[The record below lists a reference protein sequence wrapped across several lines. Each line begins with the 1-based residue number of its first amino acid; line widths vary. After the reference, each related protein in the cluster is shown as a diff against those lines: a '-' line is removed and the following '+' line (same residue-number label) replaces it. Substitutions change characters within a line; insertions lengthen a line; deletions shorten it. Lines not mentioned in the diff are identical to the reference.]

1 MPTINNNQFI
11 IDNLLTANEFVFH
24 ALDCDKETARLNV
37 IGRLTISSRGSEL
50 INKIT
55 NRIEIKNSG
64 EEGRACAYLLG
75 EKYSPAGK
83 IVTQETAKFSL
94 PTYMKVLDEIL
105 LNEELPFPK
114 NILDSIVTYWKYTKL
129 SWLSFFAIISLTLIP
144 LVYFLAYIKHSDLPQ
159 HPMFG
164 IYIVFAISLSAFVLL
179 LWCKKQ
185 MNSYWNLK
193 ESKKTF
199 TPECDRKTIQA
210 LIISTSKQKDSWSLA
225 AREVIEIATKGV
237 ESLPYHGSLDQIF
250 AALKDR
256 EEKIKLLEQQVADLT
271 SVGHVFSV
279 LSMEMNLAFITENLA
294 PSLDRNAC
302 DNQVYGWLVN
312 VIEQLNKEITTTQK
326 RTAKGAKKVPGT
338 VKTFYEFV
346 GKERKLFRKNFGL
359 EVETVSEIL
368 AKSTPATLKTKKSD
382 LSSH

>member
-1 MPTINNNQFI
+1 MPDIDNNQLAI
-11 IDNLLTANEFVFH
+11 SNLLTVNEFVFH
-24 ALDCDKETARLNV
+24 ALDCDKEKAYLNV
-37 IGRLTISSRGSEL
+37 IGRLAIGSRGYEL
-50 INKIT
+50 VNKIT

-64 EEGRACAYLLG
+64 DEGQACAILLG
-75 EKYSPAGK
+75 EKYSPSGE
-83 IVTQETAKFSL
+83 IVTPETAKFSV
-94 PTYMKVLDEIL
+94 PTYMKILDEIL

-114 NILDSIVTYWKYTKL
+114 NILDSIVANSKYTKL
-129 SWLSFFAIISLTLIP
+129 SWLFFFVVITLTLAASIG
-144 LVYFLAYIKHSDLPQ
+144 LLAYLESSDLPQ
-159 HPMFG
+159 HPMFWNFILFAG
-164 IYIVFAISLSAFVLL
+164 ILASSVLL
-179 LWCKKQ
+179 LFCKKQ
-185 MNSYWNLK
+185 MNTAWNLK
-193 ESKKTF
+193 KSKKTF
-199 TPECDRKTIQA
+199 TCECDRKTIQA

-225 AREVIEIATKGV
+225 AQEVIEIATKGV
-237 ESLPYHGSLDQIF
+237 ESLPYHGNLDQIF

-256 EEKIKLLEQQVADLT
+256 EEKIKLLEQQQADLT

-312 VIEQLNKEITTTQK
+312 VIEQLNKEISTTQK